1 MFCDFVVAF
10 FVVSL
15 VLLFLL
21 LCLLWL
27 PWPALQLFHKTL
39 PNSFGPTV
47 NVCCC
52 CCWRFV
58 AVSVA
63 VAVAGSAAVELF
75 DDCALQSII
84 PCTNAAQRVAG
95 IAANP
100 F

>member
-1 MFCDFVVAF
+1 MFCDFVV
-10 FVVSL
+10 VVVVAL
-15 VLLFLL
+15 VLLVLLLLL

-39 PNSFGPTV
+39 PNSFGPTI

-58 AVSVA
+58 AVS

>member
-1 MFCDFVVAF
+1 MFCDFVV
-10 FVVSL
+10 VVFAL
-15 VLLFLL
+15 VLLLLSLL

-39 PNSFGPTV
+39 PNSFGPTI

-52 CCWRFV
+52 CSYCCRF
-58 AVSVA
+58 